1 MSLVLNVEILGE
13 FKKLTSAT
21 QGANK
26 QLQGLQGTARKISAG
41 IGRAFATIGV
51 GLSFAIITRE
61 LKEAAKAAVE
71 DAKSQGLL
79 ATALENTTGANAAQI
94 AEVEKSIGAMQL
106 QASVADDEIRPAFAK
121 LARATGDL
129 TKSTDL
135 MSLALDIA
143 AGTGKS
149 LDTVTTALSRA
160 VGPDGTTG
168 ALERLVPAI
177 KGAKDPMAE
186 LERLFEGS
194 AAKAANL
201 DPYQRMNII
210 FGEIQEQIGTALMP
224 ALNEFSTW
232 LATPE
237 GQAKLDEVVKGIV
250 AIIKELGK
258 LVAWIDKNK
267 DWLVP
272 MVIAIGTVTAAWNL
286 AAAAATA
293 YNLVS
298 GLGSAGGGGKGGKG
312 GAPKVGKGPG
322 MGSLLGGLA
331 IPAIVGGY
339 YSGQAFGDLESKMEE
354 GRQNDKYNRERGL
367 PLGTPVPKNQNVTIN
382 INKGNVTAK
391 EIADAV
397 NKGAKTTGAPSISSG
412 SIRR

>member
-26 QLQGLQGTARKISAG
+26 QLQGLQGTAKKISSG

-71 DAKSQGLL
+71 DTKSQGLL
-79 ATALENTTGANAAQI
+79 ATALENTTGANNAQI
-94 AEVEKSIGAMQL
+94 ASVEKSINKLQL
-106 QASVADDEIRPAFAK
+106 QTSVADDQIRPAFAK
-121 LARATGDL
+121 LARATGDV
-129 TKSTDL
+129 TKSTEL

-149 LDTVTTALSRA
+149 LDAVTTALSRA

-177 KGAKDPMAE
+177 KGAKDPMGE
-186 LERLFEGS
+186 LERLFAGS
-194 AAKAANL
+194 AEKAANL

-210 FGEIQEQIGTALMP
+210 FGELQEQVGMALLP
-224 ALNEFSTW
+224 VLNKFSTW

-237 GQAKLDEVVKGIV
+237 GQAKLQEIVNGIV
-250 AIIKELGK
+250 AIIEQGVK
-258 LVAWIDKNK
+258 LVAWVDKNK
-267 DWLVP
+267 NWLVP
-272 MVIAIGTVTAAWNL
+272 MVVAIGALTTAWNIATGAANAYKAAALL
-286 AAAAATA
+286 AAGVGA
-293 YNLVS
+293 V
-298 GLGSAGGGGKGGKG
+298 GAGV
-312 GAPKVGKGPG
+312 GA
-322 MGSLLGGLA
+322 GLA
-331 IPAIVGGY
+331 GVGAGAAVGGY
-339 YSGQAFGDLESKMEE
+339 MEGVARGETARILSGGKRYEETGRLFGDAF
-354 GRQNDKYNRERGL
+354 QQ
-367 PLGTPVPKNQNVTIN
+367 PKQNVTIN

-391 EIADAV
+391 EIANAV
-397 NKGAKTTGAPSISSG
+397 NKGNKTTGAPSIRSG
-412 SIRR
+412 VIRAQ

>member
-26 QLQGLQGTARKISAG
+26 QLAGLQGTAKKISSG

-51 GLSFAIITRE
+51 GLSFAVITRE
-61 LKEAAKAAVE
+61 LKDAAQAAVE
-71 DAKSQGLL
+71 DQKSQGLL
-79 ATALENTTGANAAQI
+79 ATALENTTGANNAQI
-94 AEVEKSIGAMQL
+94 ASVEKSIKKMQL

-121 LARATGDL
+121 LARATGDVEES
-129 TKSTDL
+129 TKL

-149 LDTVTTALSRA
+149 LDAVTTALSRA
-160 VGPDGTTG
+160 VGPEGTTG

-186 LERLFEGS
+186 LEKLFEGS
-194 AAKAANL
+194 AEKAANL

-210 FGEIQEQIGTALMP
+210 FGEMQEQVGMALLP
-224 ALNEFSTW
+224 VLEKFSTW

-237 GQAKLDEVVKGIV
+237 GQAKLQEIVDGIV
-250 AIIKELGK
+250 AIIEEGIK
-258 LVAWIDKNK
+258 LVAWVDKNK
-267 DWLVP
+267 NWLVP
-272 MVIAIGTVTAAWNL
+272 MVVAIGAVTTAWNIATGAANAYK
-286 AAAAATA
+286 AAALLAGAVGAVGAGVGAGLAGVGAGAAVGGFMEGA
-293 YNLVS
+293 AKGQQSKIY
-298 GLGSAGGGGKGGKG
+298 AGTGFQQGGK
-312 GAPKVGKGPG
+312 
-322 MGSLLGGLA
+322 L
-331 IPAIVGGY
+331 
-339 YSGQAFGDLESKMEE
+339 FGDAF
-354 GRQNDKYNRERGL
+354 QQ
-367 PLGTPVPKNQNVTIN
+367 PKQNVTIN

-397 NKGAKTTGAPSISSG
+397 NKGTKVGGAPILTG
-412 SIRR
+412 TALRNALRN

>member
-13 FKKLTSAT
+13 FKKLTAAT

-26 QLQGLQGTARKISAG
+26 QLSGLQGTARKISAG

-71 DAKSQGLL
+71 DQKSQGLL
-79 ATALENTTGANAAQI
+79 ATALENTTGANNAQI
-94 AEVEKSIGAMQL
+94 ASVEKSIYQMQL
-106 QASVADDEIRPAFAK
+106 QTSVADDQIRPAFAK
-121 LARATGDL
+121 LARATGDVE
-129 TKSTDL
+129 KSTKL

-149 LDTVTTALSRA
+149 LDAVTTALSRA
-160 VGPDGTTG
+160 VGPEGTTG

-186 LERLFEGS
+186 LEKLFKGS
-194 AAKAANL
+194 AEKAANL

-210 FGEIQEQIGTALMP
+210 FGEIQEQIGTALLP
-224 ALNEFSTW
+224 VLNQFSTW

-237 GQAKLDEVVKGIV
+237 GQAKLKEIVDGIV
-250 AIIKELGK
+250 AIITEGVK
-258 LVAWIDKNK
+258 LVAWVDANK

-272 MVIAIGTVTAAWNL
+272 MVLAIGGLTAAWNL
-286 AAAAATA
+286 ATGAAKAYQIAAGIAGAVGVIGTGTA
-293 YNLVS
+293 
-298 GLGSAGGGGKGGKG
+298 A
-312 GAPKVGKGPG
+312 
-322 MGSLLGGLA
+322 GLA
-331 IPAIVGGY
+331 GVGAGAAVGGY
-339 YSGQAFGDLESKMEE
+339 MEGVAVGERSRIFGGGQRYEETGRLFGDAF
-354 GRQNDKYNRERGL
+354 QQ
-367 PLGTPVPKNQNVTIN
+367 PKQNVTIN
-382 INKGNVTAK
+382 INKGNVTAT
-391 EIADAV
+391 EIANAV
-397 NKGAKTTGAPSISSG
+397 NKNAKATGFPSITSG

>member
-13 FKKLTSAT
+13 FKKLTAAT

-26 QLQGLQGTARKISAG
+26 QLSGLQGTAKKISTG

-71 DAKSQGLL
+71 DTKSQGLL
-79 ATALENTTGANAAQI
+79 ATALENTTGANNAQI
-94 AEVEKSIGAMQL
+94 ASVEKSIYKMQL

-121 LARATGDL
+121 LARATGDVE
-129 TKSTDL
+129 KSTQL

-149 LDTVTTALSRA
+149 LDAVTTALSRA

-186 LERLFEGS
+186 LEKLFAGS
-194 AAKAANL
+194 AEKAANL

-210 FGEIQEQIGTALMP
+210 FGEIQEQIGTALLP
-224 ALNEFSTW
+224 VLNQFSTW

-237 GQAKLDEVVKGIV
+237 GQAKLQEIVNGIV
-250 AIIKELGK
+250 AIITEGVK
-258 LVAWIDKNK
+258 LVAWVDKNK

-272 MVIAIGTVTAAWNL
+272 MVLAIGGLTAAWNL
-286 AAAAATA
+286 ATGAAKAYQIAAGIA
-293 YNLVS
+293 GAV
-298 GLGSAGGGGKGGKG
+298 GVVGGGT
-312 GAPKVGKGPG
+312 AA
-322 MGSLLGGLA
+322 GLA
-331 IPAIVGGY
+331 GVGAGAAVGGY
-339 YSGQAFGDLESKMEE
+339 MEGVAVGERSRIYGGAKTYQETGRLFGDAF
-354 GRQNDKYNRERGL
+354 QQ
-367 PLGTPVPKNQNVTIN
+367 PKQNVTIN

-391 EIADAV
+391 EISDAL
-397 NKGAKTTGAPSISSG
+397 NKSAKTTGSPSLSNG

>member
-26 QLQGLQGTARKISAG
+26 QLQGLQGTAKKISSG

-51 GLSFAIITRE
+51 GLSFALITRE
-61 LKEAAKAAVE
+61 LKEAAQAAVE
-71 DAKSQGLL
+71 DQKSQGLL
-79 ATALENTTGANAAQI
+79 ATALQNTTGANNAQI
-94 AEVEKSIGAMQL
+94 ASVEKSIKKMQL

-121 LARATGDL
+121 LARATGDVQ
-129 TKSTDL
+129 KSTEL

-149 LDTVTTALSRA
+149 LDAVTTALSRA
-160 VGPDGTTG
+160 VGPEGTTG

-186 LERLFEGS
+186 LEKLFEGS
-194 AAKAANL
+194 AEKAANL

-210 FGEIQEQIGTALMP
+210 FGEMQEQVGMALLP
-224 ALNEFSTW
+224 VLEKFSTW

-237 GQAKLDEVVKGIV
+237 GQAKLQEIVDGIV
-250 AIIKELGK
+250 AIIEEGIK
-258 LVAWIDKNK
+258 LVAWVDKNK
-267 DWLVP
+267 NWLVP
-272 MVIAIGTVTAAWNL
+272 MVVAIGAVTTAWNIATGAANAYK
-286 AAAAATA
+286 AAALLAGAVGAVGAGVGAGLAGVGAGAAVGGYMEGVA
-293 YNLVS
+293 KGEQSRIL
-298 GLGSAGGGGKGGKG
+298 AGEGFQKGGK
-312 GAPKVGKGPG
+312 
-322 MGSLLGGLA
+322 L
-331 IPAIVGGY
+331 
-339 YSGQAFGDLESKMEE
+339 FGDAF
-354 GRQNDKYNRERGL
+354 QQ
-367 PLGTPVPKNQNVTIN
+367 PKQNVTIN

-397 NKGAKTTGAPSISSG
+397 NKGTKVGGAPILTG
-412 SIRR
+412 TALRNALRN

>member
-26 QLQGLQGTARKISAG
+26 QLAGLQGTAKKISSG

-51 GLSFAIITRE
+51 GLSFAVITRE
-61 LKEAAKAAVE
+61 LKDAAQAAVE
-71 DAKSQGLL
+71 DQKSQGLL
-79 ATALENTTGANAAQI
+79 ATALENTTGANNAQI
-94 AEVEKSIGAMQL
+94 ASVEKSIKKMQL

-121 LARATGDL
+121 LARATGDVEES
-129 TKSTDL
+129 TKL

-149 LDTVTTALSRA
+149 LDAVTTALSRA
-160 VGPDGTTG
+160 VGPEGTTG

-186 LERLFEGS
+186 LEKLFEGS
-194 AAKAANL
+194 AEKAANL

-210 FGEIQEQIGTALMP
+210 FGEMQEQVGTALLP
-224 ALNEFSTW
+224 VLEKFSTW

-237 GQAKLDEVVKGIV
+237 GQAKLQEIVDGIV
-250 AIIKELGK
+250 AIIEEGIK
-258 LVAWIDKNK
+258 LVAWVDKNK
-267 DWLVP
+267 NWLVP
-272 MVIAIGTVTAAWNL
+272 MVVAIGAVTTAWNIATGAANAYK
-286 AAAAATA
+286 AAALLAGAVGAVGAGVGAGLAGVGAGAAVGGYMEGVA
-293 YNLVS
+293 KGEQSRIL
-298 GLGSAGGGGKGGKG
+298 AGEGFQKGGK
-312 GAPKVGKGPG
+312 
-322 MGSLLGGLA
+322 L
-331 IPAIVGGY
+331 
-339 YSGQAFGDLESKMEE
+339 FGDAF
-354 GRQNDKYNRERGL
+354 QQ
-367 PLGTPVPKNQNVTIN
+367 PKQNVTIN

-397 NKGAKTTGAPSISSG
+397 NKGTKVGGAPILTG
-412 SIRR
+412 TALRNALRN

>member
-26 QLQGLQGTARKISAG
+26 QLAGLQGTAKKISSG

-51 GLSFAIITRE
+51 GLSFAVITRE
-61 LKEAAKAAVE
+61 LKDAAQAAVE
-71 DAKSQGLL
+71 DQKSQGLL
-79 ATALENTTGANAAQI
+79 ATALENTTGANNAQI
-94 AEVEKSIGAMQL
+94 ASVEKSIKKMQL

-121 LARATGDL
+121 LARATGDVEES
-129 TKSTDL
+129 TKL

-149 LDTVTTALSRA
+149 LDAVTTALSRA
-160 VGPDGTTG
+160 VGPEGTTG

-186 LERLFEGS
+186 LEKLFEGS
-194 AAKAANL
+194 AEKAANL

-210 FGEIQEQIGTALMP
+210 FGEMQEQVGMALLP
-224 ALNEFSTW
+224 VLEKFSTW

-237 GQAKLDEVVKGIV
+237 GQAKLQEIVDGIV
-250 AIIKELGK
+250 AIIEEGIK
-258 LVAWIDKNK
+258 LVAWVDKNK
-267 DWLVP
+267 NWLVP
-272 MVIAIGTVTAAWNL
+272 MVVAIGAVTTAWNIATGAANAYK
-286 AAAAATA
+286 AAALLAGAVGA
-293 YNLVS
+293 V
-298 GLGSAGGGGKGGKG
+298 SAGV
-312 GAPKVGKGPG
+312 GA
-322 MGSLLGGLA
+322 GLA
-331 IPAIVGGY
+331 GVGAGAAVGGY
-339 YSGQAFGDLESKMEE
+339 MEGVAKGEQSKIYAGTGFQQGGKLFGDAF
-354 GRQNDKYNRERGL
+354 QQ
-367 PLGTPVPKNQNVTIN
+367 PKQNVTIN

-397 NKGAKTTGAPSISSG
+397 NKGTKVGGAPILTG
-412 SIRR
+412 TALRNALRN

>member
-26 QLQGLQGTARKISAG
+26 QLAGLQGTAKKISSG

-51 GLSFAIITRE
+51 GLSFAVITRE
-61 LKEAAKAAVE
+61 LKDAAQAAVE
-71 DAKSQGLL
+71 DQKSQGLL
-79 ATALENTTGANAAQI
+79 ATALENTTGANNAQI
-94 AEVEKSIGAMQL
+94 ASVEKSIKKMQL

-121 LARATGDL
+121 LARATGDVEES
-129 TKSTDL
+129 TKL

-149 LDTVTTALSRA
+149 LDAVTTALSRA
-160 VGPDGTTG
+160 VGPEGTTG

-186 LERLFEGS
+186 LEKLFEGS
-194 AAKAANL
+194 AEKAANL

-210 FGEIQEQIGTALMP
+210 FGEMQEQVGMALLP
-224 ALNEFSTW
+224 VLEKFSTW

-237 GQAKLDEVVKGIV
+237 GQAKLQEIVDGIV
-250 AIIKELGK
+250 AIIEEGIK
-258 LVAWIDKNK
+258 LVAWVDKNK
-267 DWLVP
+267 NWLVP
-272 MVIAIGTVTAAWNL
+272 MVVAIGAVTTAWNIATGAANAYKAAALL
-286 AAAAATA
+286 AAGVGA
-293 YNLVS
+293 V
-298 GLGSAGGGGKGGKG
+298 GAGV
-312 GAPKVGKGPG
+312 GA
-322 MGSLLGGLA
+322 GLA
-331 IPAIVGGY
+331 GVGAGAAVGGY
-339 YSGQAFGDLESKMEE
+339 MEGVARGQTSRILSGDTRYSETGKLFGDAF
-354 GRQNDKYNRERGL
+354 QQ
-367 PLGTPVPKNQNVTIN
+367 PKQNVTIN

-397 NKGAKTTGAPSISSG
+397 NKGTKVGGAPILSG
-412 SIRR
+412 TALRNAIRN

>member
-26 QLQGLQGTARKISAG
+26 QLAGLQGTAQKISSG
-41 IGRAFATIGV
+41 IGKAFATIGV

-71 DAKSQGLL
+71 DTKSQGLL
-79 ATALENTTGANAAQI
+79 ATALENTTKANKQQI
-94 AEVEKSIGAMQL
+94 AQVEKSISVMQL

-121 LARATGDL
+121 LARATGDVQ
-129 TKSTDL
+129 KSTEL

-149 LDTVTTALSRA
+149 LDAVTTALSRA

-177 KGAKDPMAE
+177 KGASDPMAE

-194 AAKAANL
+194 AEKAANL

-210 FGEIQEQIGTALMP
+210 FGEIQEQVGMALLP
-224 ALNEFSTW
+224 VLNEFSTW

-237 GQAKLDEVVKGIV
+237 GQAKLQEIVDGIV
-250 AIIKELGK
+250 AIIEQGVK
-258 LVAWIDKNK
+258 LVAWVDENKN
-267 DWLVP
+267 WLVP
-272 MVIAIGTVTAAWNL
+272 MIVAIGAMTTAWNL
-286 AAAAATA
+286 ATTAANAYKAAALLAGAVGTA
-293 YNLVS
+293 GAVGGAVGAGAAVGGYMEGYQTGVN
-298 GLGSAGGGGKGGKG
+298 ADIYGGGGRYE
-312 GAPKVGKGPG
+312 GPG
-322 MGSLLGGLA
+322 TL
-331 IPAIVGGY
+331 
-339 YSGQAFGDLESKMEE
+339 FGDAFQAP
-354 GRQNDKYNRERGL
+354 R
-367 PLGTPVPKNQNVTIN
+367 QNVTIN
-382 INKGNVTAK
+382 INRGNITAQ
-391 EIADAV
+391 EIADKINRA
-397 NKGAKTTGAPSISSG
+397 NRATGTSI
-412 SIRR
+412 IR

>member
-26 QLQGLQGTARKISAG
+26 QLQGLQGTAKKISSG

-51 GLSFAIITRE
+51 GLSFAVITRE
-61 LKEAAKAAVE
+61 LKDAAQAAVE
-71 DAKSQGLL
+71 DQKSQGLL
-79 ATALENTTGANAAQI
+79 ATALENTTGANDKQI
-94 AEVEKSIGAMQL
+94 ASVEKSIKKMQL

-121 LARATGDL
+121 LARATGDVE
-129 TKSTDL
+129 KSTGL

-149 LDTVTTALSRA
+149 LDAVTTALARA
-160 VGPDGTTG
+160 VGPEGTTG

-186 LERLFEGS
+186 LEKLFAGS
-194 AAKAANL
+194 AEKAANL

-210 FGEIQEQIGTALMP
+210 FGEMQEQVGTALLP
-224 ALNEFSTW
+224 VLEKFSTW

-237 GQAKLDEVVKGIV
+237 GQAKLQEIVDGIV
-250 AIIKELGK
+250 AIIEEGIK
-258 LVAWIDKNK
+258 LVAWVDKNK
-267 DWLVP
+267 NWLVP
-272 MVIAIGTVTAAWNL
+272 MVVAIGALTTAWNIATGAANAYK
-286 AAAAATA
+286 AAAV
-293 YNLVS
+293 L
-298 GLGSAGGGGKGGKG
+298 AGAV
-312 GAPKVGKGPG
+312 GAVGAGVG
-322 MGSLLGGLA
+322 AGLA
-331 IPAIVGGY
+331 GVGAGAAVGGY
-339 YSGQAFGDLESKMEE
+339 MEGVARGETARILSGGKRYEETGRLFGDAF
-354 GRQNDKYNRERGL
+354 QQ
-367 PLGTPVPKNQNVTIN
+367 PKQNVTIN

-397 NKGAKTTGAPSISSG
+397 NKGAKATGAPSISSG
-412 SIRR
+412 SIRAR

>member
-26 QLQGLQGTARKISAG
+26 QLAGLQGTAKKISSG

-51 GLSFAIITRE
+51 GLSFAVITRE
-61 LKEAAKAAVE
+61 LKDAAQAAVE
-71 DAKSQGLL
+71 DQKSQGLL
-79 ATALENTTGANAAQI
+79 ATALENTTGANNAQI
-94 AEVEKSIGAMQL
+94 ASVEKSIKKMQL

-121 LARATGDL
+121 LARATGDVEES
-129 TKSTDL
+129 TKL

-149 LDTVTTALSRA
+149 LDAVTTALSRA
-160 VGPDGTTG
+160 VGPEGTTG

-186 LERLFEGS
+186 LEKLFEGS
-194 AAKAANL
+194 AEKAANL

-210 FGEIQEQIGTALMP
+210 FGEMQEQVGMALLP
-224 ALNEFSTW
+224 VLEKFSTW

-237 GQAKLDEVVKGIV
+237 GQAKLQEIVDGIV
-250 AIIKELGK
+250 AIIEEGIK
-258 LVAWIDKNK
+258 LVAWVDKNK
-267 DWLVP
+267 NWLVP
-272 MVIAIGTVTAAWNL
+272 MVVAIGAVTTAWNIATGAANAYK
-286 AAAAATA
+286 AAALLAGAVGVVGAGVGAGLAGVGAGAAVGGYMEGVA
-293 YNLVS
+293 KGEQSRIL
-298 GLGSAGGGGKGGKG
+298 AGEGFQKGGK
-312 GAPKVGKGPG
+312 
-322 MGSLLGGLA
+322 L
-331 IPAIVGGY
+331 
-339 YSGQAFGDLESKMEE
+339 FGDAF
-354 GRQNDKYNRERGL
+354 QQ
-367 PLGTPVPKNQNVTIN
+367 PKQNVTIN

-397 NKGAKTTGAPSISSG
+397 NKGTKVGGAPILTG
-412 SIRR
+412 TALRNALRN

>member
-26 QLQGLQGTARKISAG
+26 QLAGLQGTAKKISSG

-51 GLSFAIITRE
+51 GLSFAVITRE
-61 LKEAAKAAVE
+61 LKDAAQAAVE
-71 DAKSQGLL
+71 DQKSQGLL
-79 ATALENTTGANAAQI
+79 ATALENTTGANNAQI
-94 AEVEKSIGAMQL
+94 ASVEKSIKKMQL

-121 LARATGDL
+121 LARATGDVEES
-129 TKSTDL
+129 TKL

-149 LDTVTTALSRA
+149 LDAVTTALSRA
-160 VGPDGTTG
+160 VGPEGTTG

-186 LERLFEGS
+186 LEKLFKGS
-194 AAKAANL
+194 AEKAANL

-210 FGEIQEQIGTALMP
+210 FGEMQEQVGMALLP
-224 ALNEFSTW
+224 VLEKFSTW

-237 GQAKLDEVVKGIV
+237 GQAKLQEIVDGIV
-250 AIIKELGK
+250 AIIEEGIK
-258 LVAWIDKNK
+258 LVAWVDKNK
-267 DWLVP
+267 NWLVP
-272 MVIAIGTVTAAWNL
+272 MVVAIGAVTTAWNIATGAANAYK
-286 AAAAATA
+286 AAA
-293 YNLVS
+293 L
-298 GLGSAGGGGKGGKG
+298 LAGAV
-312 GAPKVGKGPG
+312 GAVGAGVG
-322 MGSLLGGLA
+322 AGLA
-331 IPAIVGGY
+331 GVGAGAAVGGY
-339 YSGQAFGDLESKMEE
+339 MEGVAKGEQSKIYAGTGFQQGGKLFGDAF
-354 GRQNDKYNRERGL
+354 QQ
-367 PLGTPVPKNQNVTIN
+367 PKQNVTIN

-397 NKGAKTTGAPSISSG
+397 NKGTKVGGAPILTG
-412 SIRR
+412 TALRNALRN